1 MTMPTHVSLAG
12 PDRETRVIVFRL
24 AELLEDKGWSAY
36 RLAKES
42 GIPQPTVYRLLSDRE
57 DTDARI
63 SLRMLDKLCET
74 LGCTVGELLEYHPS
88 RRRGNR

>member
-12 PDRETRVIVFRL
+12 PDREARVNVFRL

-74 LGCTVGELLEYHPS
+74 LGCTVAELLEYQPA
-88 RRRGNR
+88 RRARR

>member
-1 MTMPTHVSLAG
+1 MSVLTPVVSAG
-12 PDRETRVIVFRL
+12 PVRGSRVIVFQL
-24 AELLEDKGWSAY
+24 AQLLEKKGWSAY
-36 RLAKES
+36 KLAKES

-74 LGCTVGELLEYHPS
+74 LGCTVADLLEYQPP
-88 RRRGNR
+88 RRGKR

>member
-1 MTMPTHVSLAG
+1 MNVPTLVSSAG
-12 PDRETRVIVFRL
+12 LDREARVIVFRL
-24 AELLEDKGWSAY
+24 AELLEEKGWSAY

-42 GIPQPTVYRLLSDRE
+42 GIPQPTVYRLLSDRD

-74 LGCTVGELLEYHPS
+74 LGCSVAELLEYQPAKRG
-88 RRRGNR
+88 RR